1 MNLDLDI
8 DEVLTTTRAVRRRL
22 DLERPVSREVVEE
35 CLRLA
40 FQAPNGANEQ
50 DWVWV
55 LVDDPETRRAM
66 ADLYRAGHAEHRR
79 LHAGSRP
86 SSPPPDSPERI
97 DRRHRSVQHL
107 SDHLEQVPVLVVPGI
122 GVRYGQST
130 TFQQA
135 SLWGSILPA
144 VWSFVLA
151 LRSRG
156 LGSAWTTLH
165 LYREREMGELLGIP
179 ESYVQAG
186 LFPVAHTV
194 GTSFR
199 PAPRDKA
206 EERIFWNRFTR

>member
-79 LHAGSRP
+79 LHAGSKP
-86 SSPPPDSPERI
+86 SSPLYLVERLWRGSVGAGCSPRRVGLYPP
-97 DRRHRSVQHL
+97 V
-107 SDHLEQVPVLVVPGI
+107 
-122 GVRYGQST
+122 T
-130 TFQQA
+130 
-135 SLWGSILPA
+135 
-144 VWSFVLA
+144 
-151 LRSRG
+151 
-156 LGSAWTTLH
+156 
-165 LYREREMGELLGIP
+165 
-179 ESYVQAG
+179 
-186 LFPVAHTV
+186 
-194 GTSFR
+194 
-199 PAPRDKA
+199 
-206 EERIFWNRFTR
+206 